1 MTSTNRIS
9 LRRAALIA
17 GIGLFIIVIAAPFAE
32 LFVYP
37 KLVIPDNA
45 AETIKNILANKTLFI
60 SAIFGYL
67 ITFICDIVV
76 AWALKVISGK

>member
-37 KLVIPDNA
+37 KACYP
-45 AETIKNILANKTLFI
+45 
-60 SAIFGYL
+60 G
-67 ITFICDIVV
+67 
-76 AWALKVISGK
+76 